1 MDLTGLI
8 IFGGFFAFMYFFII
22 RPQQQRQKAA
32 RKLMESL
39 AVGDDVI
46 TIGGLHGQIT
56 AVEDK
61 AVGLRISDGV
71 EVTFEKVA
79 IAARRDDSVTGET
92 A

>member
-32 RKLMESL
+32 RDLMAAL
-39 AVGDDVI
+39 AVGDDVV

-56 AVEDK
+56 AVEEK
-61 AVGLRISDGV
+61 SVGLRISDGV

-79 IAARRDDSVTGET
+79 IAARRDDSAAGEIG
-92 A
+92 